1 MRLVLNNI
9 LVIYNKEN
17 NDIVKLKRY
26 ILPLSIILIFFS
38 FYMIIPI
45 NRIIFNAKINGNID
59 YNFLNIFIFVTYNIL
74 LFISTLISI
83 YYNYRSINVDIKD
96 MKIENLLNTNIKFS
110 DIVFGKYLNSV
121 KYSLS
126 IILPIFPI
134 FYLTF
139 LFGGFHLF
147 FMIKFIFIII
157 MSVLF
162 FNALSI
168 FISSRYTEPVVS
180 FIISFILSVIYLI
193 INIIFFNMIYND
205 LSIYFMFLIFLI
217 IVAILFVFLTIK
229 TKLYK

>member
-1 MRLVLNNI
+1 MNNI
-9 LVIYNKEN
+9 FVIYNKEN

-157 MSVLF
+157 VSVLF
-162 FNALSI
+162 FSALSI

-180 FIISFILSVIYLI
+180 FIISFILSVFYLI

-217 IVAILFVFLTIK
+217 IMAILFVFLTIK

>member
-1 MRLVLNNI
+1 MNNI
-9 LVIYNKEN
+9 FVIYNKEN

-157 MSVLF
+157 VSVLF
-162 FNALSI
+162 FSALSI
-168 FISSRYTEPVVS
+168 FIPSRYTEPVVS
-180 FIISFILSVIYLI
+180 FIISFILSVFYLI

-217 IVAILFVFLTIK
+217 IMAILFVFLTIK

>member
-1 MRLVLNNI
+1 MNNI